1 MYICT
6 RTYHDRKDN
15 ADLFHDFEYAEEKEE
30 DDLEHGIG
38 VDSDVGNLTEVGVVR
53 LVFVWYE
60 RQCQPLHKLRVR
72 TVQSYVYMYVCTH
85 NSNSYTYIHVYNS
98 NSYTYIH
105 VYNSNSYTYIHVY
118 NSNSYTYIHVYNSNS
133 YTYIHVYNSNSYTYI
148 HVKSC
153 V

>member
-38 VDSDVGNLTEVGVVR
+38 VDSDVGNLAEVGVVR

-72 TVQSYVYMYVCTH
+72 TVQSIVYMYVHTTVTH
-85 NSNSYTYIHVYNS
+85 THTYMYTTVTHTH
-98 NSYTYIH
+98 TYM
-105 VYNSNSYTYIHVY
+105 
-118 NSNSYTYIHVYNSNS
+118 
-133 YTYIHVYNSNSYTYI
+133 
-148 HVKSC
+148 
-153 V
+153 